1 MLLFSRI
8 TLLLAWQHIAT
19 ATEWVQ
25 GNCPPIDMP
34 KVDMQYMHSQGY
46 PNLSTEG
53 GECKF
58 TLKIEPGN
66 YIKMESPQVDLKC
79 GEGSY
84 GITVSDYS
92 VTGQVITTK
101 PFCDTNVIPLFVS
114 TGTHMEVNVK
124 YGVGDRFQ
132 IGFKILG
139 DMKGKFVRDYAPP
152 PPPPPPRRA
161 MQQQRMGLQNVP
173 YGNQRSVIPVGAPLY
188 PGLGPIPPRL
198 GPRGQQM
205 TGPGPPM
212 GGPPMRVPPVRGPP
226 MRGPPIQNQM
236 YPPQGPP
243 QMPPRMGGPSSGP
256 ISQTQG
262 SFGPPIQNPNAQG
275 GVPSGPVAPS
285 SNEASSVGTGGR
297 PIDVAK
303 TRILMGNNSGVRS
316 PNQEKSY
323 QEPLSP
329 QVQRERQRK
338 AVVVIVVIS
347 MLAILLIGGC
357 IVGFSV
363 YKSNDRS

>member
-1 MLLFSRI
+1 
-8 TLLLAWQHIAT
+8 
-19 ATEWVQ
+19 
-25 GNCPPIDMP
+25 
-34 KVDMQYMHSQGY
+34 
-46 PNLSTEG
+46 
-53 GECKF
+53 
-58 TLKIEPGN
+58 
-66 YIKMESPQVDLKC
+66 MESPQVDLKC
-79 GEGSY
+79 GDGTY
-84 GITVSDYS
+84 GITVSDY
-92 VTGQVITTK
+92 TAPGQAITTK

-139 DMKGKFVRDYAPP
+139 DMKGEFVRDHAP
-152 PPPPPPRRA
+152 PPPPPPRRGVPPRRGMPNA
-161 MQQQRMGLQNVP
+161 P
-173 YGNQRSVIPVGAPLY
+173 YGNQRSVMPVGAPLY

-205 TGPGPPM
+205 VPQQMGPPGPPM
-212 GGPPMRVPPVRGPP
+212 GGPP

-243 QMPPRMGGPSSGP
+243 QMGPPPRIGGPNGPNGP

-275 GVPSGPVAPS
+275 AVPPGSPS

-316 PNQEKSY
+316 PNQEKSN

-338 AVVVIVVIS
+338 GNVQKLKKKKIS
-347 MLAILLIGGC
+347 SPNGKCQA
-357 IVGFSV
+357 
-363 YKSNDRS
+363 

>member
-1 MLLFSRI
+1 
-8 TLLLAWQHIAT
+8 
-19 ATEWVQ
+19 
-25 GNCPPIDMP
+25 
-34 KVDMQYMHSQGY
+34 
-46 PNLSTEG
+46 
-53 GECKF
+53 
-58 TLKIEPGN
+58 
-66 YIKMESPQVDLKC
+66 MESPQVDLKC
-79 GEGSY
+79 GDGAY

-92 VTGQVITTK
+92 ATGQAITTK

-152 PPPPPPRRA
+152 PPPPPRRGVPPQRRG
-161 MQQQRMGLQNVP
+161 MQNAP
-173 YGNQRSVIPVGAPLY
+173 YGNQRSVIPAGAPLY

-205 TGPGPPM
+205 VPQQMPGPPM
-212 GGPPMRVPPVRGPP
+212 GGPPMGGAPMGGAP

-236 YPPQGPP
+236 YTPQGPP
-243 QMPPRMGGPSSGP
+243 QMPPRIGGPPNGP

-275 GVPSGPVAPS
+275 AVPPGSVSPS
-285 SNEASSVGTGGR
+285 SNDASSVGTGGR

-316 PNQEKSY
+316 SNQEKSY

-338 AVVVIVVIS
+338 GNVQ
-347 MLAILLIGGC
+347 
-357 IVGFSV
+357 
-363 YKSNDRS
+363 KSKIAQRYRVLESKLTLSTF